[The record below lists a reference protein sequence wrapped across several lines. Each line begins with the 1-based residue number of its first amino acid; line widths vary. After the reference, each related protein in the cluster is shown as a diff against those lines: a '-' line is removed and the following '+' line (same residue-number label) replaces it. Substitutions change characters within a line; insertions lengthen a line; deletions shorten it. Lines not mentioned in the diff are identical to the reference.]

1 MAKYKEKC
9 RRCKKQYVLVSGRSY
24 PICYDCQKGDMKG
37 EITDPT
43 MKKLFDIPMRFYE
56 ENSFLRSIKIN
67 YLRYGSLTE
76 RQVEAFKKAVDKLS
90 DE

>member
-1 MAKYKEKC
+1 
-9 RRCKKQYVLVSGRSY
+9 
-24 PICYDCQKGDMKG
+24 MKG
-37 EITDPT
+37 EITDPK
-43 MKKLFDIPMRFYE
+43 MKKLFDVPLRLYE

-76 RQVEAFKKAVDKLS
+76 RQVEAFKKAVEKLS